1 MAKTIV
7 ISGGPGSGK
16 TTIINQLSQRG
27 YTCYDEV
34 SRSIIQQGQEAGI
47 EQLFLTDPELFSKKL
62 LEGRIQQFIDAKTI
76 DEKLVFLDRGIPDIV
91 AYMDFK
97 QEESPKS
104 FTDACE
110 KCRYD
115 FVFLL
120 PPWEKIYKQDNER
133 YETFEESRAIYEN
146 LKKTYTNYGYEI
158 VEVSFGNLMER
169 VNYILN
175 VVEYS

>member
-27 YTCYDEV
+27 YACYDEI
-34 SRSIIQQGQEAGI
+34 SRDIIQEGQEAGVD
-47 EQLFLTDPELFSKKL
+47 QLFLTHPELFSKKL
-62 LEGRIQQFIDAKTI
+62 LKGRIQQYIDAKLVTDSI
-76 DEKLVFLDRGIPDIV
+76 VFLDRGIPDIV

-97 QEESPKS
+97 KEASPKS
-104 FTDACE
+104 FTEACE
-110 KCRYD
+110 KCVYD

-120 PPWEKIYKQDNER
+120 PPWENIYKQDNER
-133 YETFEESRAIYEN
+133 YETFEESKAIYEN
-146 LKKTYTNYGYEI
+146 LKNAYINYGYEI
-158 VEVSFGNLMER
+158 VEVPFGNLIDR